1 MNATQS
7 RSGVLNEAGPVK
19 RASEVCV
26 HFFSFNLFDMTPLEP
41 SEIVRA
47 EDDTLPLSIRRTR
60 RVNRRLPKRFRDML
74 PEPPL
79 PLPPQDAE
87 VFLEVNPLQA
97 NSGSPSTTA
106 AIPVPISQPSSQAD
120 LATPQLAPLPSKR
133 RGVFAT
139 QKNSFGL
146 FRLFDDD
153 SIPINDPEDQSGAD
167 PLPTLRIGAPVS
179 QPLPTDPANLFHP
192 YPNESSW
199 RIGDWYW
206 NQGAQKSK
214 QNFKSLLGIISSSD
228 FRPEDL
234 CHTNWTSIDRQL
246 GSLGTTYF
254 YSQEM
259 LTATDLQEWQD
270 VDGGWMW
277 RNISISVPFPRRSL
291 HPGPRS
297 YTISN
302 FYRRSLLSIIRE
314 VVLDPV
320 RCKSFHFEPYSLRWQ
335 RSCGSVDVG
344 VHGELF
350 SSEAFATAHRDLQG
364 ACLGSIGCTLP
375 RRVVALM
382 FWSDATQ
389 LTAFGDAKLWPLY
402 VYFGNKSKYRHC
414 MPTTNLCSHA
424 AYFQAVRGLYLAII
438 EV

>member
-1 MNATQS
+1 
-7 RSGVLNEAGPVK
+7 
-19 RASEVCV
+19 
-26 HFFSFNLFDMTPLEP
+26 
-41 SEIVRA
+41 
-47 EDDTLPLSIRRTR
+47 
-60 RVNRRLPKRFRDML
+60 ML

-79 PLPPQDAE
+79 PLPPQGAE
-87 VFLEVNPLQA
+87 VFLEVSPLQA
-97 NSGSPSTTA
+97 NSGSSSTTA
-106 AIPVPISQPSSQAD
+106 AISVPITGQPSSQAD
-120 LATPQLAPLPSKR
+120 LATPQVAPLSSKR
-133 RGVFAT
+133 CGVFAT

-167 PLPTLRIGAPVS
+167 PLPTLIAGAPMF
-179 QPLPTDPANLFHP
+179 QPLPTDPVNLFHP

-214 QNFKSLLGIISSSD
+214 KNFKSLLGIISSSD

-234 CHTNWTSIDRQL
+234 CHTNWASIDRQL
-246 GSLGTTYF
+246 GSLGTTYDH
-254 YSQEM
+254 SQEM
-259 LTATDLQEWQD
+259 RTATDLQEWRD
-270 VDGGWMW
+270 VDDGWMR

-302 FYRRSLLSIIRE
+302 FYRRSLLSIIHE
-314 VVLDPV
+314 MLLDPV

-350 SSEAFATAHRDLQG
+350 SSEAFATAHRDLQD
-364 ACLGSIGCTLP
+364 ASLGSIGCTLP

-389 LTAFGDAKLWPLY
+389 LTTFGDAKLWPLY
-402 VYFGNKSKYRHC
+402 VYFGNESKYQRC
-414 MPTTNLCSHA
+414 MPTSNLCSHA
-424 AYFQAVRGLYLAII
+424 AYFQAVRGL
-438 EV
+438 